1 MDDPYMP
8 HDGPKTA
15 YLTQRALASMRFFDW
30 DPQAMRAPSQVGQDV
45 LGDRGQNLSS
55 VLKAICDEPGQKEAL
70 TEWLRVLTPMDVRD
84 LEFPT
89 DFAGRTLVHLVEP
102 KGRRVS
108 AHSASGG
115 TLRFL
120 ALLAALMGP
129 KAARFNVIEEI
140 ENGLHPTRLDLLV
153 ELLERQAAPDKQ
165 VVVTTHSPQLLR
177 LLSPETMQ
185 HASLVYRLKD
195 EGEGRI
201 RRILDLPEAAAILD
215 EHDPAWLF
223 ESGWLETT
231 ALFARDDDE
240 ARETPQPEPEPAAE

>member
-1 MDDPYMP
+1 
-8 HDGPKTA
+8 
-15 YLTQRALASMRFFDW
+15 MRFFDW

-55 VLKAICDEPGQKEAL
+55 VLKAICDDPAQKEAL
-70 TEWLRVLTPMDVRD
+70 AEWMRALTPMDVTD
-84 LEFPT
+84 FAFPT
-89 DFAGRTLVHLVEP
+89 DFTGRTLVHLVEP
-102 KGRRVS
+102 GGRRVS
-108 AHSASGG
+108 AHSASDG

-165 VVVTTHSPQLLR
+165 VVVTTHAPQVLR
-177 LLSPETMQ
+177 LLSEEAMQ
-185 HASLVYRLKD
+185 HAALVYRL
-195 EGEGRI
+195 EGERDAHV
-201 RRILDLPEAAAILD
+201 RRILDLPDAERVLG
-215 EHDPAWLF
+215 EYDPAWLF

-231 ALFARDDDE
+231 ALFSHDEMSEDE
-240 ARETPQPEPEPAAE
+240 ASRPEPETAAE